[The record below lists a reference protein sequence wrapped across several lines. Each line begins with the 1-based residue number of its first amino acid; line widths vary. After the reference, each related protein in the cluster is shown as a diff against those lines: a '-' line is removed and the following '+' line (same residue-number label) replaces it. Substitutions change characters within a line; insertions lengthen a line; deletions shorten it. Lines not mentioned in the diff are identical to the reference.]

1 MRSLKELLRSK
12 IKRLSLI
19 HLSYILLSLLT
30 IVLLFSIVKLMM
42 ELTV

>member
-12 IKRLSLI
+12 IKEMSLI

-30 IVLLFSIVKLMM
+30 IIFLFSIVKLMM

>member
-30 IVLLFSIVKLMM
+30 IILLFSIVKLMI